1 MFCNQCGA
9 KLPDGASFCMN
20 CGARLPV
27 VAAAPAAKKE
37 PFTVERTV
45 TQQQIDNGERIEI
58 SGPRLPRTARLR
70 LQSWMGDG
78 SLVSVT
84 PGEGS
89 SYFDEFFVRLK
100 VVAAAPAAKK
110 EPFTVERT
118 VTQQQIDNGER
129 IEISGPRLPRTARLR
144 LQSWMGD
151 GSLVS
156 VTPGEG
162 NSYFDE
168 FFVRLKVVPA
178 TGTTQTLLFSGTRG
192 SSSSGPRTM
201 TFSSSGTPTVTPGTP
216 APASSPAPRASAPAP
231 AATPTR
237 SVTPPV
243 STPTRSATPPVSTPT
258 RSVTP
263 PVSTPTRSATP
274 SAPTPAPRVSTPTP
288 ASRPAASTALL
299 ATSHCVFRLAE
310 AEKLN
315 SFKMGGD
322 DNGNVDVYGDRLEI
336 FKKSAGVAMAF
347 GAIGSA
353 IEGKGKLF
361 FTLTPAMVSRYQ
373 PMQDRK
379 GNTVGYTFTLRD
391 GRMLRLVMDRKSQAV
406 PAIPRA
412 FGG

>member
-9 KLPDGASFCMN
+9 KLPDGASFCMY

-58 SGPRLPRTARLR
+58 S
-70 LQSWMGDG
+70 D
-78 SLVSVT
+78 
-84 PGEGS
+84 
-89 SYFDEFFVRLK
+89 
-100 VVAAAPAAKK
+100 
-110 EPFTVERT
+110 
-118 VTQQQIDNGER
+118 
-129 IEISGPRLPRTARLR
+129 PRLPRTARLR

-237 SVTPPV
+237 SV
-243 STPTRSATPPVSTPT
+243 TPPVSTPT

>member
-58 SGPRLPRTARLR
+58 S
-70 LQSWMGDG
+70 D
-78 SLVSVT
+78 
-84 PGEGS
+84 
-89 SYFDEFFVRLK
+89 
-100 VVAAAPAAKK
+100 
-110 EPFTVERT
+110 
-118 VTQQQIDNGER
+118 
-129 IEISGPRLPRTARLR
+129 PRLPRTARLR

-192 SSSSGPRTM
+192 SSSGPRTM

-216 APASSPAPRASAPAP
+216 APASTPAPRATAPAP
-231 AATPTR
+231 RAATPTR

-243 STPTRSATPPVSTPT
+243 STPARSATPP
-258 RSVTP
+258 
-263 PVSTPTRSATP
+263 
-274 SAPTPAPRVSTPTP
+274 APTPAPRASTPAP

-322 DNGNVDVYGDRLEI
+322 DNGNVDVYGDRLEL
-336 FKKSAGVAMAF
+336 FRKSAGVAMAF

-406 PAIPRA
+406 PAIPRV